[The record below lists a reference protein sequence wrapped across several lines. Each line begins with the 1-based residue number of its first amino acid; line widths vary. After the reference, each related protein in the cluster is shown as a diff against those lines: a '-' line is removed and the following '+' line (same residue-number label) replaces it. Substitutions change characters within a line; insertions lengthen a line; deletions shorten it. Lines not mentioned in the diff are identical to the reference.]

1 VIKILEINK
10 IYNMDCLEGMKQI
23 PVEFMVIEKEEK
35 EEKDEQDVE
44 TK

>member
-1 VIKILEINK
+1 MILNGK
-10 IYNMDCLEGMKQI
+10 SKLKTTLI
-23 PVEFMVIEKEEK
+23 PLEFMVIEKEEEKEEK

>member
-1 VIKILEINK
+1 LNNKTYFKEGGEIMLKTKVIPL
-10 IYNMDCLEGMKQI
+10 
-23 PVEFMVIEKEEK
+23 EFMVIEKEEK

>member
-1 VIKILEINK
+1 MKNSKKGGEIMLKTKVIPL
-10 IYNMDCLEGMKQI
+10 
-23 PVEFMVIEKEEK
+23 EFMVIEKEEK

>member
-1 VIKILEINK
+1 MLKTKVIPL
-10 IYNMDCLEGMKQI
+10 
-23 PVEFMVIEKEEK
+23 EFMVIEKEEEKEEK